1 MSETNPADGANV
13 RLQYGFHPAAF
24 AARNPDKPAIIMAGS
39 SQVITF
45 AELDR
50 LSNQVAH
57 LLRANGVQTG
67 DKVAILLDNDPLYL
81 VLAWGAQRAGTFMTT
96 VPYRLTGPE
105 TEHILTDSGCKVLL
119 SHQKFAPLL
128 DETAKLVPGVRQFRL
143 GGEGDANLE
152 AALAAQPATPIADER
167 GGTDLLYSSGTT
179 GRPKAVNVGLP
190 EDPAVDARHWIGDMV
205 MMFGATP
212 DSVYLSPAPMYHAAP
227 IRWSMAFHRIG
238 ATVVV
243 MEHFDAEHALA
254 LLEKYKVTDSQWV
267 PTHFV
272 RLLDLPEDVRAKY
285 DLSSHRNATHAAAP
299 CPVGVKQAMIAWWGP
314 IIKEY
319 YGASEGVGFTMID
332 SPQWLAHP
340 GSVGRAVIGVVHI
353 CDEDGNEVPAR
364 SEGHVFFD
372 PFIRFSYLND
382 PQKTADS
389 YNKHGWASVG
399 DIGWLDE
406 EGYLY
411 LTDRKSFM
419 IISGGVNIYPQ
430 EIENLLIMHP
440 KVQDV
445 AVIGAPDAAMGER
458 VVAVVQPKDMAAA
471 GPELAAELTDWLGPQ
486 ISRVKLPR
494 QIDFRA
500 ELPREP
506 TGKLFKRK
514 LRDEYREA
522 AGQS

>member
-1 MSETNPADGANV
+1 MTQVQEKPM
-13 RLQYGFHPAAF
+13 YGFHPAAF
-24 AARNPDKPAIIMAGS
+24 ARKNPDKPAIIMAESGQIIS
-39 SQVITF
+39 F

-50 LSNQVAH
+50 LSNQVAQ
-57 LLRANGVQTG
+57 LLRANGVGIG
-67 DKVAILLDNDPLYL
+67 DKIAICLDNHPMYL

-96 VPYRLTGPE
+96 VPYRLTAPE
-105 TEHILTDSGCKVLL
+105 IAYILEDSGAKTLF
-119 SHQKFAPLL
+119 SSQKLGALMDDVAAL
-128 DETAKLVPGVRQFRL
+128 IPGVRQFRY
-143 GGEGDANLE
+143 GGEGALDLD
-152 AALAAQPATPIADER
+152 AALGATPTTPIADER

-179 GRPKAVNVGLP
+179 GKPKAVDVGLP
-190 EDPAVDARHWIGDMV
+190 EDPAVDARHWIGDMIEG
-205 MMFGATP
+205 FGASE

-227 IRWSMAFHRIG
+227 IRWSMAFNRIG

-243 MEHFDAEHALA
+243 MEHFDAEFALQ
-254 LLEKYKVTDSQWV
+254 LIEKYKITDSQWV

-272 RLLDLPEDVRAKY
+272 RLLELPAEVKAKY

-299 CPVGVKQAMIAWWGP
+299 CPAAVKQAMIEWWGP

-319 YGASEGVGFTMID
+319 YGASEGIGFTAVFSED
-332 SPQWLAHP
+332 WLAHP
-340 GSVGRAVIGVVHI
+340 GTVGKAMIGVIHI
-353 CDEDGNEVPAR
+353 CDDNGDEVPPR
-364 SEGHVFFD
+364 TEGQVFFESNRT
-372 PFIRFSYLND
+372 FRYLNA
-382 PQKTADS
+382 PEKTAES

-399 DIGWLDE
+399 DVGWLDE

-411 LTDRKSFM
+411 LTDRKSYM

-440 KVQDV
+440 RVYDV

-458 VVAVVQPKDMAAA
+458 VVAVVQPVDMAEA
-471 GPELAAELTDWLGPQ
+471 GPALAEELTTWLAPQ
-486 ISRVKLPR
+486 LSRIKMPR

-506 TGKLFKRK
+506 TGKLMKRK

-522 AGQS
+522 AKSA